1 MSYLSCKDTVRQT
14 TKDVPLKKALISI
27 GRISGNDV
35 VLDDPTIGATHANL
49 LRNGKTITINAVDPK
64 AEIYLNGKRVRSA
77 PLALGDRVLIGRF
90 ELTLEDGTPPKKGLS
105 PEESTEN
112 LEKLVEFAAQLM
124 REERPDKLFEQL
136 LTAVVDLTGA
146 EKGFVI
152 VLRDGERQLAGAHHL
167 SAQ

>member
-1 MSYLSCKDTVRQT
+1 MSCAANSTSFSRFSVLSSGLKPFFGGVR
-14 TKDVPLKKALISI
+14 
-27 GRISGNDV
+27 
-35 VLDDPTIGATHANL
+35 
-49 LRNGKTITINAVDPK
+49 
-64 AEIYLNGKRVRSA
+64 
-77 PLALGDRVLIGRF
+77 
-90 ELTLEDGTPPKKGLS
+90 TPPKKGLS